1 MRHRIKRL
9 INSKPILGILSVC
22 IITFIGGLLFIR
34 SATFMDWVKQRVA
47 AEIRNRI
54 DAGYTVALGD
64 MTGNLLTGVKIADVA
79 VFQSGGTR
87 DEAVLS
93 LRELVLKY
101 RLLGLLHRK
110 FEVTALEISKPQVQA
125 EVDATGTLN
134 LTQLFSPSADI
145 PRLRGSGS
153 RWTVAVQRVRCS
165 DGTLRFIDNQRN
177 LSIAM
182 AGLSVDIQGPLNTWN
197 HRGRLSI
204 SDGSVAFN
212 GAKKPITAFEADV
225 RIVASGGELRQ
236 LRLNVGNDTVLE
248 MTGHYDENLS
258 WHTDVDVRMDA
269 ADVQT
274 FWQTFWQPSWQ
285 SSGNPLGEHPPSLH
299 GMGELH
305 VTAEGTPE
313 RVSGTLT
320 AKVPS
325 LTVAGLSS
333 HFTPTGGAL
342 HLRDVAIDAAFS
354 THPVPTF
361 ALNRLQMHI
370 AEGIVQASATL
381 TSDVYEGAWHA
392 AGVQLASIPPM
403 EPFRSWKGH
412 VSTTGNFSGKGT
424 DASKLRLDGAL
435 ELTDASLNGVAI
447 ADSTL
452 ACILASPVG
461 AVSNRAYGRS
471 GELNIVGRL
480 AGADVHL
487 GGQLGEALR
496 LHATAVRMDK
506 LMDMFGGARLNGR
519 GEMTAVISTTG
530 TIVGTLDIPDATFMD
545 IPIGV
550 LAGGFRYEAGQVFVE
565 NGRLTKGESRV
576 LIEGAVDIGGALPA
590 TFRVVAEPFQVADY
604 RQLLFGTPDVDVSGR
619 VTGELFCDG
628 SLAQLDGRGTFAV
641 TDGYAWGIRLD
652 ELTLPLAIED
662 YALTI
667 PDFQISARGQ
677 RVVLNLAMAAS
688 GDFKMDIRSHV
699 PVQLAELMHAADVP
713 DFPIDANM
721 DIIAIATLGHREG
734 SKPLEPGAR
743 GPLPSNRPSAFE
755 VDVDITLAD
764 ITYQGNPLTDATLHG
779 TLVEREK
786 TSGEP
791 DIFEFVGEAFDG
803 KSHITGEIS
812 TATDSPYHFTVQSR
826 AMPATPILR
835 CLHPMLEALTGTADS
850 SVDITGTLAALSP
863 KAPKNVVI
871 DNVTDGTTEN
881 EPFVRKIYPYD
892 VDIVIETTALRYRDI
907 PITNREPIRLQLLN
921 DVWTFTDVALMIPA
935 FLSNEKVVIVNDDDG
950 STEKHAI
957 APTTVIERLAN
968 DRKPIVELTGTF
980 SAQGEE
986 MQLKAASPGFALEPL
1001 STVLGIPIDGTA
1013 RYEMSLNGTVTAP
1026 ELVLEVTV
1034 PALRM
1039 QTEFG
1044 ALLLSTTGARVGY
1057 QDNAV
1062 QIEPS
1067 VLHING
1073 DTVEVVGHFDLNE
1086 KVVIDNVNDGSTEK
1100 HAIAQTPLSERLANN
1115 KKLNVNLRARQLNL
1129 ANYAQFIR
1137 SRLTPEMA
1145 ALLMDKKIRIL
1156 SGTLEVSV
1164 DVTGSLAEPSIA
1176 IQAGSGEPLCI
1187 GKFPQPIVLDALQAS
1202 VALTRET
1209 VHLTEVQ
1216 TNLSVGDATYQARG
1230 TATFPLTPNKTPQ
1243 FALTASAN
1251 QLQVAD
1257 FVSVIRIANDEVVR
1271 NNGVSLRNPT
1281 SQQDSQDVQDGQ
1293 DRRGLKV
1300 DIDNVDIGL
1309 RRGISSHKPIS
1320 PNALRKDKKAENRK
1334 AEGAIHGTL
1343 SAEVEVIGTGMSPE
1357 QFAATCE
1364 VTALSVTA
1372 GSLYVSLPKTGTG
1385 RAALAVASRYGT
1397 LEGTLAF
1404 NIASPLLAGTVNAAI
1419 GGTHAAPDIT
1429 VSGHG
1434 TLHHLKWRGTVDYR
1448 DEHIAVHRIELASR
1462 EGKTLTLSGGI
1473 PFSVIREAFGQP
1485 YWLNNVSPRN
1495 PTSEKVDIDN
1505 VDIGLRRGISSHK
1518 PISPNALRK
1527 DKKAE
1532 NRKYVEGDREMEVHL
1547 RGQELPLA
1555 FFPKVAAIC
1564 SEYVGVVDIDI
1575 GIVGTPSAPQFSGE
1589 ITCYAPRLRLKHFP
1603 ELIRNATLHIKA
1615 GEAGLDVT
1623 AFGFEV
1629 GDGGKCTLGTASLE
1643 LDGLMPKAF
1652 ALAGLRV
1659 RQFPLGAFAKQVVP
1673 PGLLADVRG
1682 HVTATLAECRI
1693 PLDGFFSENDA
1704 WFEVATASGEIED
1717 VHFAFSAYSS
1727 RSSDEPLSRY
1737 DFRNTEPVQLVI
1749 AEGRA
1754 RLLQGFLMKDV
1765 SYLRGTKSP
1774 LFQIAGDFSEE
1785 LNGGQLPRALLMR
1798 LQARAPMDTY
1808 TLTKQENLFHVETDS
1823 GDFWLWQRLREE
1835 TASSASTPTSGGK
1848 RLLARETKGRMH
1860 IFAASPTLGIDREAA
1875 FTLKADFSRQLLAGT
1890 VPAALRGLLASKG
1903 LFLPETPRVTKVDS
1917 VWQVQ
1922 DEETKRRFSVVR
1934 EAFGSDVRDTDVI
1947 LRNPTSTLSMSTF
1960 SVYEHSLQLSVDKDS
1975 YLEAAACDIVV
1986 RVKNFDISPLTR
1998 DWPAATRLQGTLSG
2012 SLHIGTRDG
2021 APEITLRRKK
2031 PRTRRQLDGI
2041 HLNGVPLEINGRLRY
2056 RAGVWEMSKG
2066 RPLTLTLGPEENRL
2080 TSTLRIETAMATQGE
2095 TSLSFWEQLF
2105 QVPGHLRTG
2114 TLTGV
2119 LNMQANALEILPVL
2133 VPAVSDARG
2142 EMALYAAL
2150 TGTLDMPQVSGKVT
2164 FKNLAL
2170 ELAASGVSLTDA
2182 AGDCELSNSQ
2192 LAITHSEGRLNG
2204 GDVSVTGGV
2213 FLWTSNERIWHPT
2226 EPVLA
2231 LEAILSDATF
2241 AQPGQYQFNVT
2252 TARLGL
2258 DGQVSSPLLTG
2269 EIVLGGGEYRQQWDT
2284 VRAWFAGTSVTA
2296 TEVLLDASPFRELQ
2310 LDIGLNA
2317 PSFYLLSSVTGP
2329 TDIHIACAG
2338 TLTGFIH
2345 APMFKGDVRILDGR
2359 LSLFTQQYRVVEGSH
2374 ISNESTTA
2382 FDPGLDIRLKTV
2394 TPLRAVPLRD
2404 GTTADLDILIAYT
2417 GKLSNVDYT
2426 LRAEPLNA
2434 STTELPTQE
2443 ELLGLLTQR
2452 VALPF
2457 GGVTF
2462 GFEPYSGHIRVEYL
2476 LPRQMSLQFERDG
2489 QEGYG
2494 VDFQFEGR
2502 F

>member
-1 MRHRIKRL
+1 MRFIRSKRL
-9 INSKPILGILSVC
+9 LGILSVF
-22 IITFIGGLLFIR
+22 ILTFIGGVLFIR
-34 SATFMDWVKQRVA
+34 SATFMDWVKARVA

-79 VFQSGGTR
+79 VFKTGGTR

-93 LRELVLKY
+93 FPQLVLKY
-101 RLLGLLHRK
+101 RLLGLLRRK

-125 EVDATGTLN
+125 EVDATGRLN
-134 LTQLFSPSADI
+134 LTQLFSWNASDSTQEENDA
-145 PRLRGSGS
+145 
-153 RWTVAVQRVRCS
+153 WAVAVQRVRCS

-177 LSIAM
+177 LSILM

-197 HRGRLSI
+197 HEGRLSI

-212 GAKKPITAFEADV
+212 GAEKPITAFEADV

-248 MTGHYDENLS
+248 MTGHYDENLW

-285 SSGNPLGEHPPSLH
+285 SSGNTLGEHPPSLH
-299 GMGELH
+299 GTASLH
-305 VTAEGTPE
+305 LTAEGTPE
-313 RVSGTLT
+313 QVSGTLT

-325 LTVAGLSS
+325 LTVARLSS

-342 HLRDVAIDAAFS
+342 HLRDVAIDAAFG
-354 THPVPTF
+354 THPVPTL
-361 ALNRLQMHI
+361 ALNRLQMHV
-370 AEGIVQASATL
+370 AEGIVQASARL

-392 AGVQLASIPPM
+392 TGVQLASIPPM
-403 EPFRSWKGH
+403 EPFQSWKGH

-424 DASKLRLDGAL
+424 DASKLRLDGVL

-452 ACILASPVG
+452 ACILASPLSLSAR

-471 GELNIVGRL
+471 GELNIFGRL

-487 GGQLGEALR
+487 GGQLGEGLR
-496 LHATAVRMDK
+496 LHATAVRVDK
-506 LMDMFGGARLNGR
+506 LMDMFGGAPLNGR

-530 TIVGTLDIPDATFMD
+530 TMAGTLDIRDATFMD

-550 LAGGFRYEAGQVFVE
+550 LAGDFRYEAGQVFVE
-565 NGRLTKGESRV
+565 NGGLTKGESRV
-576 LIEGAVDIGGALPA
+576 SIEGTVDMGGALPA
-590 TFRVVAEPFQVADY
+590 RFRVVAEPFQVADY

-662 YALTI
+662 YALSI

-677 RVVLNLAMAAS
+677 QVVLNLAMAAS
-688 GDFKMDIRSHV
+688 GDFNMDIRSHV

-721 DIIAIATLGHREG
+721 DIVAIVTLGHREG
-734 SKPLEPGAR
+734 SKPLKPGAFSVSR
-743 GPLPSNRPSAFE
+743 KSKDEVYRDKDVPPTSSVIDVVDDSIFVPSAFE

-764 ITYQGNPLTDATLHG
+764 ITYQGNPLTDATLHC
-779 TLVEREK
+779 TLVQRQK

-791 DIFEFVGEAFDG
+791 DIFAFVGEAFDG

-812 TATDSPYHFTVQSR
+812 TAMDSPYHFTVQSR

-850 SVDITGTLAALSP
+850 SVDITGTLSALSP

-881 EPFVRKIYPYD
+881 TSRRIYPYD

-907 PITNREPIRLQLLN
+907 RLTNREPIRLQLLN
-921 DVWTFTDVALMIPA
+921 DVWAFTDVALMMAA
-935 FLSNEKVVIVNDDDG
+935 FPSNEKVVIDNVNDG
-950 STEKHAI
+950 TTEKHAI
-957 APTTVIERLAN
+957 AQTPLSERLAN

-980 SAQGEE
+980 SAQGEV

-1013 RYEMSLNGTVTAP
+1013 RYEMWLNGTVTAP
-1026 ELVLEVTV
+1026 ELAIEVTV

-1039 QTEFG
+1039 QTASG
-1044 ALLLSTTGARVGY
+1044 PLLLSTRGARVSYEGK
-1057 QDNAV
+1057 AV

-1073 DTVEVVGHFDLNE
+1073 DTVDVVGEIDLNE
-1086 KVVIDNVNDGSTEK
+1086 KVVIDNVNDGTTEK
-1100 HAIAQTPLSERLANN
+1100 HAIAPTTLIERLANDKKANN

-1129 ANYAQFIR
+1129 ANYAQFIG

-1145 ALLMDKKIRIL
+1145 ALLIDEETEEWVT
-1156 SGTLEVSV
+1156 GTLDVSI

-1176 IQAGSGEPLCI
+1176 IQAVSGEPLCI
-1187 GKFPQPIVLDALQAS
+1187 GKFPQPIVLDGLQAS
-1202 VALTRET
+1202 VALTPET

-1216 TNLSVGDATYQARG
+1216 TNLSVGDARYQARG
-1230 TATFPLTPNKTPQ
+1230 TATFPLTPNKMPR

-1257 FVSVIRIANDEVVR
+1257 FVSVIRMANDSSVIREAFGEGYR
-1271 NNGVSLRNPT
+1271 DPRSLLRHPT
-1281 SQQDSQDVQDGQ
+1281 STLSMSTFSGSAE
-1293 DRRGLKV
+1293 K
-1300 DIDNVDIGL
+1300 
-1309 RRGISSHKPIS
+1309 
-1320 PNALRKDKKAENRK
+1320 RKG
-1334 AEGAIHGTL
+1334 EGAIHGTL

-1372 GSLYVSLPKTGTG
+1372 GSLYVSLPKTGAG
-1385 RAALAVASRYGT
+1385 GAALAVASRYGM

-1404 NIASPLLAGTVNAAI
+1404 DIASPLLAGTVNAAI

-1473 PFSVIREAFGQP
+1473 PLTHQ
-1485 YWLNNVSPRN
+1485 NN
-1495 PTSEKVDIDN
+1495 EKVEIDN
-1505 VDIGLRRGISSHK
+1505 VDFGLRKATPLHQ
-1518 PISPNALRK
+1518 PTSPFAMRMT
-1527 DKKAE
+1527 E
-1532 NRKYVEGDREMEVHL
+1532 IHL

-1564 SEYVGVVDIDI
+1564 SEHVGVVDIDI
-1575 GIVGTPSAPQFSGE
+1575 GIGGSLRAPQFSGSVSLK
-1589 ITCYAPRLRLKHFP
+1589 APRLRLKHFP
-1603 ELIRNATLHIKA
+1603 ELIRNATLDIKA

-1659 RQFPLGAFAKQVVP
+1659 RQFPLGTLLTSMVP

-1693 PLDGFFSENDA
+1693 PLEGRRTLTGL
-1704 WFEVATASGEIED
+1704 FEVASASVAIEE
-1717 VHFAFSAYSS
+1717 VHVAFNRYSS

-1754 RLLQGFLMKDV
+1754 RLLQELVMKDV
-1765 SYLRGTKSP
+1765 SSLDNVNTP
-1774 LFQIAGDFSEE
+1774 FFQIAGDFSEE
-1785 LNGGQLPRALLMR
+1785 LNRGQLPPALLMR

-1808 TLTKQENLFHVETDS
+1808 TLTKQENLFLVETDS
-1823 GDFWLWQRLREE
+1823 GDFWLWQRVREE
-1835 TASSASTPTSGGK
+1835 TASPAQ
-1848 RLLARETKGRMH
+1848 ETKGRMH
-1860 IFAASPTLGIDREAA
+1860 VFAASPTLGIDREAA
-1875 FTLKADFSRQLLAGT
+1875 FGLKGDFSGQLLAGR

-1903 LFLPETPRVTKVDS
+1903 LFLGETRGVTKVDA

-1922 DEETKRRFSVVR
+1922 DAETKRRFSVIR
-1934 EAFGSDVRDTDVI
+1934 MANDEGSRDQRSL
-1947 LRNPTSTLSMSTF
+1947 LRHPTSRQAPRERGKLLPALSMSTF
-1960 SVYEHSLQLSVDKDS
+1960 SVYEHGLQLSVDKDS
-1975 YLEAAACDIVV
+1975 YVEAAACDIVV

-1998 DWPAATRLQGTLSG
+1998 DWPAATRLKGTLSG
-2012 SLHIGTRDG
+2012 SLHIGTREG
-2021 APEITLRRKK
+2021 APEITVRRKK
-2031 PRTRRQLDGI
+2031 PRTRTQPDGI

-2066 RPLTLTLGPEENRL
+2066 RPLTLTLGAEENRL
-2080 TSTLRIETAMATQGE
+2080 TSTLRIENTSKRVS
-2095 TSLSFWEQLF
+2095 SLSFWEQLF
-2105 QVPGHLRTG
+2105 QVPGQLRTG

-2119 LNMQANALEILPVL
+2119 LNMQANGLEILPVL

-2142 EMALYAAL
+2142 EMELYAAL
-2150 TGTLDMPQVSGKVT
+2150 SGTLDMPQVEGKVT
-2164 FKNLAL
+2164 FKNLGL

-2182 AGDCELSNSQ
+2182 AGECQLSNSQ
-2192 LAITHSEGRLNG
+2192 LAIRNAQGTLNG
-2204 GDVSVTGGV
+2204 GDLSVTGGV
-2213 FLWTSNERIWHPT
+2213 FLWTSDERIWNPT

-2231 LEAILSDATF
+2231 LEATLSDATF
-2241 AQPGQYQFNVT
+2241 AQPGQYQFDVSS
-2252 TARLGL
+2252 ARLGL

-2269 EIVLGGGEYRQQWDT
+2269 EVVLGGGEYRQHWDN

-2317 PSFYLLSSVTGP
+2317 PSFYLVSSVAGP

-2338 TLTGFIH
+2338 TLTGLIH
-2345 APMFKGDVRILDGR
+2345 APIFKGDVRILEGR

-2417 GKLSNVDYT
+2417 GRLSNVDYS

-2434 STTELPTQE
+2434 STTALPTQE

-2452 VALPF
+2452 LALPF

>member
-1 MRHRIKRL
+1 MRFIRSKRL
-9 INSKPILGILSVC
+9 LGILSVF
-22 IITFIGGLLFIR
+22 ILTFIGGVLFIR
-34 SATFMDWVKQRVA
+34 SATFMEWVKQRVA

-79 VFQSGGTR
+79 VFKTGGTR

-125 EVDATGTLN
+125 EVDATGRLN
-134 LTQLFSPSADI
+134 LTQLFSWNASDSTQEENEP
-145 PRLRGSGS
+145 L
-153 RWTVAVQRVRCS
+153 WTVAVQRVRCS

-177 LSIAM
+177 LSILM

-197 HRGRLSI
+197 HEGRLSI
-204 SDGSVAFN
+204 SDGGVAFN
-212 GAKKPITAFEADV
+212 GAEMAITGFEADV

-236 LRLNVGNDTVLE
+236 LRLNVGNDSVLE
-248 MTGHYDENLS
+248 MTGHYDENLW

-269 ADVQT
+269 ADIQS

-285 SSGNPLGEHPPSLH
+285 ASGNTLGEHPPALH
-299 GMGELH
+299 GTAFLH
-305 VTAEGTPE
+305 LTAEGTPE
-313 RVSGTLT
+313 QVSGTLT

-342 HLRDVAIDAAFS
+342 HLRDVAVDAAFG

-361 ALNRLQMHI
+361 ALNRLQMHL
-370 AEGIVQASATL
+370 AEGIVEGSARL

-392 AGVQLASIPPM
+392 TGVQLASIPPM

-412 VSTTGNFSGKGT
+412 VSTTGNFRGKMDHG
-424 DASKLRLDGAL
+424 SILRLDGVL

-471 GELNIVGRL
+471 GELNIFGRL

-487 GGQLGEALR
+487 GGQLGEGLR
-496 LHATAVRMDK
+496 LHATAVRVDK
-506 LMDMFGGARLNGR
+506 LMDMFGGAPLNGR
-519 GEMTAVISTTG
+519 GGMTAVISTTG
-530 TIVGTLDIPDATFMD
+530 TMAGTLDIRDATFMD

-550 LAGGFRYEAGQVFVE
+550 LSGDFRYEAGQVFVE

-576 LIEGAVDIGGALPA
+576 LIGGAVDIGGALPA
-590 TFRVVAEPFQVADY
+590 RFRVVAEPFQVADY

-628 SLAQLDGRGTFAV
+628 SLAQLDGSGTFAV

-662 YALTI
+662 YALSI

-677 RVVLNLAMAAS
+677 QVVLNLAMAAS
-688 GDFKMDIRSHV
+688 GDFNMDIRSDV

-734 SKPLEPGAR
+734 SKPLKPGAFSVSR
-743 GPLPSNRPSAFE
+743 SAFDEVYRDKDVPPTSSVIDVVDDSIFVPSAFE

-779 TLVEREK
+779 TLVQREK

-791 DIFEFVGEAFDG
+791 DIFAFVGEAFDG

-871 DNVTDGTTEN
+871 DNVTDGTKGAKE
-881 EPFVRKIYPYD
+881 RKIYPYD
-892 VDIVIETTALRYRDI
+892 VDIVIERTALRYQDI

-921 DVWTFTDVALMIPA
+921 DVWRFTDVALMMA
-935 FLSNEKVVIVNDDDG
+935 SGAVM
-950 STEKHAI
+950 
-957 APTTVIERLAN
+957 TTCVH
-968 DRKPIVELTGTF
+968 LTGTF
-980 SAQGEE
+980 SAQGEV
-986 MQLKAASPGFALEPL
+986 MQLKAASPGFALEGL

-1013 RYEMSLNGTVTAP
+1013 RYEMWLNGTVTAP
-1026 ELVLEVTV
+1026 ELAIEVTV

-1039 QTEFG
+1039 QTASGPF
-1044 ALLLSTTGARVGY
+1044 LLSTTGARVSY
-1057 QDNAV
+1057 EDKAV

-1073 DTVEVVGHFDLNE
+1073 DTVDVVGEIPLN
-1086 KVVIDNVNDGSTEK
+1086 VVIVNDDDGTTEK
-1100 HAIAQTPLSERLANN
+1100 NAIAQTPLSERLANN

-1129 ANYAQFIR
+1129 ANYAQFIG

-1145 ALLMDKKIRIL
+1145 ALLIDEEAEEWVT
-1156 SGTLEVSV
+1156 GTLDVSI

-1187 GKFPQPIVLDALQAS
+1187 GKFPQPIVLDGLQAS
-1202 VALTRET
+1202 VALTPET

-1216 TNLSVGDATYQARG
+1216 TNLSVGDARYQARG
-1230 TATFPLTPNKTPQ
+1230 SATFPLTGNKTPQ

-1257 FVSVIRIANDEVVR
+1257 FVSVIRSSVLRNANGEVVR
-1271 NNGVSLRNPT
+1271 DNEVSLRNP
-1281 SQQDSQDVQDGQ
+1281 
-1293 DRRGLKV
+1293 
-1300 DIDNVDIGL
+1300 
-1309 RRGISSHKPIS
+1309 SSTLS
-1320 PNALRKDKKAENRK
+1320 MSTFSGSAENRK

-1372 GSLYVSLPKTGTG
+1372 GSLYVSLPKTGAG
-1385 RAALAVASRYGT
+1385 GAALAVASRYGT

-1429 VSGHG
+1429 VSGQG

-1448 DEHIAVHRIELASR
+1448 DEHIAVHRIELASQ
-1462 EGKTLTLSGGI
+1462 EGKTLTLSGRI
-1473 PFSVIREAFGQP
+1473 PLTHQ
-1485 YWLNNVSPRN
+1485 NNENV
-1495 PTSEKVDIDN
+1495 EIDN
-1505 VDIGLRRGISSHK
+1505 VDFGLRKGTSSHQ
-1518 PISPNALRK
+1518 PTHPNALRTTEK
-1527 DKKAE
+1527 
-1532 NRKYVEGDREMEVHL
+1532 RTTVHL

-1564 SEYVGVVDIDI
+1564 SEHVGVVDIDI
-1575 GIVGTPSAPQFSGE
+1575 GIGGSLRAPQFSGSVSLK
-1589 ITCYAPRLRLKHFP
+1589 APRLRLKHFP
-1603 ELIRNATLHIKA
+1603 ELIRNATLDIKA
-1615 GEAGLDVT
+1615 GEAGLEVT

-1629 GDGGKCTLGTASLE
+1629 GDGGKCTLRTASLE
-1643 LDGLMPKAF
+1643 LDGLMPKAL

-1659 RQFPLGAFAKQVVP
+1659 RRFPLGTLLTSMVP

-1693 PLDGFFSENDA
+1693 PLQSPGRQA
-1704 WFEVATASGEIED
+1704 WFEVASASVAIEE
-1717 VHFAFSAYSS
+1717 VHVAFSRYSA

-1737 DFRNTEPVQLVI
+1737 DFRNTEPVQLVM
-1749 AEGRA
+1749 AEGRV
-1754 RLLQGFLMKDV
+1754 RLRQELVMKDV
-1765 SYLRGTKSP
+1765 SYLDNVNTP

-1785 LNGGQLPRALLMR
+1785 LNGGQLPPALLMR

-1808 TLTKQENLFHVETDS
+1808 TLTKQENLFLVETDS
-1823 GDFWLWQRLREE
+1823 GDFWLWQRVRAE
-1835 TASSASTPTSGGK
+1835 TASPARENTSG
-1848 RLLARETKGRMH
+1848 RIH

-1875 FTLKADFSRQLLAGT
+1875 FGLKGDFSGHLLAGR

-1903 LFLPETPRVTKVDS
+1903 LFLGETRGVTKVDA
-1917 VWQVQ
+1917 VWVVQ
-1922 DEETKRRFSVVR
+1922 DAETKRRWVVKQER
-1934 EAFGSDVRDTDVI
+1934 EER
-1947 LRNPTSTLSMSTF
+1947 LF
-1960 SVYEHSLQLSVDKDS
+1960 SVYEHGLQLSVDKDS
-1975 YLEAAACDIVV
+1975 YVEAAACDIVV

-1998 DWPAATRLQGTLSG
+1998 DWPAATRLKGTLSG
-2012 SLHIGTRDG
+2012 SLHIGTREG
-2021 APEITLRRKK
+2021 APEITVRRKK
-2031 PRTRRQLDGI
+2031 PRTRTQPDGI

-2066 RPLTLTLGPEENRL
+2066 RPLTLTLGAEENRL
-2080 TSTLRIETAMATQGE
+2080 TSTLRIENTSKRVRYQPPQAGSIPS
-2095 TSLSFWEQLF
+2095 SLSFWEQLF
-2105 QVPGHLRTG
+2105 QVPGQLRTG

-2119 LNMQANALEILPVL
+2119 LNMQANGLEILPVL

-2142 EMALYAAL
+2142 EMELYAAL
-2150 TGTLDMPQVSGKVT
+2150 SGTPDMPQVEGKVT
-2164 FKNLAL
+2164 FKNLAI

-2182 AGDCELSNSQ
+2182 AGDCEFSHSQ
-2192 LAITHSEGRLNG
+2192 LAIRNAQSTLNG
-2204 GDVSVTGGV
+2204 GDLSVTGGV
-2213 FLWTSNERIWHPT
+2213 FLWTSDERIWNPT

-2231 LEAILSDATF
+2231 LEATLTDAMF
-2241 AQPGQYQFNVT
+2241 AQPGQYQFNVSS
-2252 TARLGL
+2252 ARLGL

-2269 EIVLGGGEYRQQWDT
+2269 EVVLGGGEYRQHWDN
-2284 VRAWFAGTSVTA
+2284 VREWFAGTSVTA

-2317 PSFYLLSSVTGP
+2317 PSFYLLSSVAGP

-2338 TLTGFIH
+2338 TLTGLIH
-2345 APMFKGDVRILDGR
+2345 APIFKGDVRILDGR
-2359 LSLFTQQYRVVEGSH
+2359 VSLFTQQYRVVEGSH

-2417 GKLSNVDYT
+2417 GRLSNVDYS

-2452 VALPF
+2452 LALPF